1 MGTIYPKR
9 FIGFKQPLPINR
21 AATPPSFIKSM
32 LYYTTF
38 IIATVIGVA
47 YGYYFSDIIFP
58 STKGS
63 LITTIMTI
71 LKLVWL
77 IPLPYALL
85 NFYSFIK
92 YPVFK
97 RTIYHST
104 NRPLPFKIYVRIV
117 TRGLNMNL
125 ISETAKH
132 AYSILDATL
141 SKENW
146 CVEIVTDNPM
156 SIDYDS
162 DHLKVIAVPNDYVLA
177 SGTKYKARALN
188 YALSH
193 SNATDQDWV
202 IHLDEETR
210 FDEDTVRAIVRF
222 AIGEHMLTSTNRKRF
237 PKIGQGV
244 ILYGKREIVNWV
256 TTLADSIRVGDD
268 YGRFRL
274 QFEHGKAYFGMH
286 GSFVVI
292 NQGLEK
298 QIGFDHGAAG
308 NITEDAYFALTA
320 QSMGVKF
327 QFIHAYMYEK
337 SPFSIRDFIKQRQ
350 RWFGGLWL
358 CALATD
364 IPLKERGIMASF
376 MTLWSISWLC
386 ILLVMVNFVYPTG
399 TPAWLAIC
407 GGVSFAYYVMLYL
420 VGFLKTF
427 SWKASKSRFIALLIL
442 QIAFIPLF
450 SIMEAAGV
458 FLGLVNPP
466 KEFYIVQ
473 KEHAKINLA

>member
-1 MGTIYPKR
+1 MGTISPKV
-9 FIGFKQPLPINR
+9 FLGFKKPLPVTKTTES
-21 AATPPSFIKSM
+21 TPLIKSG
-32 LYYTTF
+32 LYYTAF
-38 IIATVIGVA
+38 IIATLIGIA

-63 LITTIMTI
+63 LITSVMTI

-85 NFYSFIK
+85 NFYSFLK

-97 RTIYHST
+97 RDYAPQTD
-104 NRPLPFKIYVRIV
+104 RPLPFKIYVRIV

-132 AYSILDATL
+132 AYDILAATL
-141 SKENW
+141 LKDNW

-162 DHLKVIAVPNDYVLA
+162 EHLKIIAVPDDYVLP

-188 YALSH
+188 YALQH
-193 SNATDQDWV
+193 SSATDEDWV

-210 FDEDTVRAIVRF
+210 FDSDTIRAIVRF
-222 AIGEHMLTSTNRKRF
+222 AIGEHVLTTTNRDRL

-244 ILYGKREIVNWV
+244 ILYGRREIVNWV

-298 QIGFDHGAAG
+298 RIGFDHGAAG

-320 QSMGVKF
+320 QAMGVKF

-358 CALATD
+358 CALARD
-364 IPLKERGIMASF
+364 IPWKERGIMASF

-386 ILLVMVNFVYPTG
+386 IVLVFVNLIYPTG

-427 SWKASKSRFIALLIL
+427 SWKTSKSRFIALLIL

-450 SIMEAAGV
+450 SIMEAGGV
-458 FLGLVNPP
+458 FMGLLNPP

-473 KEHAKINLA
+473 KEHTKINLA

>member
-1 MGTIYPKR
+1 MQTTYPKR
-9 FIGFKQPLPINR
+9 TMFNAKETLSTLRI
-21 AATPPSFIKSM
+21 T
-32 LYYTTF
+32 LYYLCFVLAT
-38 IIATVIGVA
+38 IIGIG
-47 YGYYFSDIIFP
+47 YGYYFSDVFFA
-58 STKGS
+58 STKS
-63 LITTIMTI
+63 TVITNIMTV

-97 RTIYHST
+97 RTIPLST
-104 NRPLPFKIYVRIV
+104 DRPLPFKIYVRIV

-132 AYSILDATL
+132 AYDILEATL
-141 SKENW
+141 PNQNW

-156 SIDYDS
+156 SIDYES
-162 DHLKVIAVPNDYVLA
+162 EQLKIIAVPDDYVLE

-188 YALSH
+188 YALHHSH
-193 SNATDQDWV
+193 ATDKDWV

-210 FDEDTVRAIVRF
+210 FDEDTIRSIVRF
-222 AIGEHMLTSTNRKRF
+222 AIGEHMLNLSNQKRL

-244 ILYGKREIVNWV
+244 ILYGKHQIVNWI

-274 QFEHGKAYFGMH
+274 QFEHGKAFFGMH
-286 GSFVVI
+286 GSFVVV
-292 NQGLEK
+292 NHGLEK
-298 QIGFDHGAAG
+298 QIGFDHGPAG
-308 NITEDAYFALTA
+308 NITEDAYFALRA
-320 QSMGVKF
+320 QSIGVKF

-358 CALATD
+358 CALAPD
-364 IPLKERGIMASF
+364 IPWKERAVMASF
-376 MTLWSISWLC
+376 MTLWSLSWLC
-386 ILLVMVNFVYPTG
+386 ILLVFVNFIYPTG

-407 GGVSFAYYVMLYL
+407 GGVSFSYYVTLYL

-427 SWKASKSRFIALLIL
+427 TPKIGKTRFAALLVL
-442 QIAFIPLF
+442 QILFIPLF
-450 SIMEAAGV
+450 SVMEAAGV
-458 FLGLVNPP
+458 FQGLVNPP

-473 KEHAKINLA
+473 KEHTKINLA